1 MLHRNSTLTNEVN
14 DMFILLRHVFVTC
27 ITYITRSIIY
37 YVELVDFEIV
47 SSFKF
52 KKTPQSKKT
61 KNVKKVS

>member
-1 MLHRNSTLTNEVN
+1 MCLSRALV
-14 DMFILLRHVFVTC
+14 
-27 ITYITRSIIY
+27 TRSIIY
-37 YVELVDFEIV
+37 YVELDDFEIV